1 METPLPVGALGI
13 GIEWTPLKA
22 RVCDK
27 SIVRWRE
34 RYGSRMEAVRQR
46 CVWVR
51 VHAEVPYLSLSTS
64 TPATSMLI
72 SSARV
77 PKFRPVISHA
87 PPRVGTRVVECTF
100 GLAQPA
106 HTRTGS
112 G

>member
-1 METPLPVGALGI
+1 MDATKMSSTCV
-13 GIEWTPLKA
+13 
-22 RVCDK
+22 RQ

-34 RYGSRMEAVRQR
+34 VWFAYVNRVRPC
-46 CVWVR
+46 CVGVR
-51 VHAEVPYLSLSTS
+51 VHAAEVPYLSLSTS

-77 PKFRPVISHA
+77 PKFRPVISHG

-100 GLAQPA
+100 GLAHPA